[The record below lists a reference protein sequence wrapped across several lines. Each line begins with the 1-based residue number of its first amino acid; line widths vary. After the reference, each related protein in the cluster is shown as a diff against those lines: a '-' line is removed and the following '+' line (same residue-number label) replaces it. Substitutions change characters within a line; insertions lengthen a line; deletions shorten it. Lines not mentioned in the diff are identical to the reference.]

1 MERLERWLSI
11 PQAYW
16 LPLLRREV
24 FSINIRDEWV
34 IHLLWDVASMLTR
47 TRRSPVRARV
57 KILRACSLLNAW
69 LILWLV
75 GVARVM
81 DERHGEPC
89 VRQRRAGTRRVYTTI

>member
-34 IHLLWDVASMLTR
+34 ILLLWDVASMLTR

-57 KILRACSLLNAW
+57 KILRACSWLNAR
-69 LILWLV
+69 LILWPV
-75 GVARVM
+75 GLARVM
-81 DERHGEPC
+81 
-89 VRQRRAGTRRVYTTI
+89 QRKLRELCLEQGLEAPEG